1 MPLHSS
7 QTSRSENS
15 RSAGLPQVGHLRPEV
30 RYASD
35 IALVSPFVSD
45 SHPDWIDKVAQ
56 WSRHVGMNPTRV
68 RWKLIRWHE
77 RRGRDRRRLE
87 QKVDHI
93 KYEHKTCD
101 QCGAVQDR
109 DAKVCSSC
117 GAKLATR
124 TFHVL
129 RRLGII
135 APEALS
141 LSTVLALVIMTAYAR
156 VWVAQGG
163 GFHAPPGELLLDFG
177 ADLHVG
183 FGDDYWRL
191 LTAAFLH
198 MGFWHLAFNLIAI
211 ASVGP
216 QVEQIWGRLAM
227 LFVFVITAVA
237 GFVLSDAMQ
246 PNVLT
251 AGASGGVCGLIGAA
265 AGYGQRLGTTRG
277 RTIRN
282 DMVKW
287 FAYTV
292 VFGFAVGANNWA
304 HLGGAAA
311 GAALGYAM
319 PPALWKRRTLLPLRF
334 VVKLAGVAATVAA
347 LAIILTRTPRTH
359 DDSNPMIARV
369 DLVAQICR
377 VQRIDP
383 AAARA
388 LYVTTFTQLGLVD
401 STSGHVGEMC
411 AGMLVIRDA
420 CRNGGMTEMA
430 ANERHAYCDPIVR
443 ALSDL

>member
-1 MPLHSS
+1 M
-7 QTSRSENS
+7 
-15 RSAGLPQVGHLRPEV
+15 PQVGHVRPEV

-35 IALVSPFVSD
+35 IALVSPFVSEK
-45 SHPDWIDKVAQ
+45 HPDWIDKVAE

-68 RWKLIRWHE
+68 RWRLIRWHE
-77 RRGRDRRRLE
+77 RRNQDRRRLE

-93 KYEHKTCD
+93 KYQHKTCD
-101 QCGAVQDR
+101 ECGAVQDR
-109 DAKVCSSC
+109 DAKVCTAC

-124 TFHVL
+124 TLHVM
-129 RRLGII
+129 RRLGIL

-141 LSTVLALVIMTAYAR
+141 LSTMLALVIMTAYAR

-163 GFHAPPGELLLDFG
+163 GFHAPPGKLLLDFG
-177 ADLHVG
+177 ADWHVG
-183 FGDDYWRL
+183 YGGDYWRL

-227 LFVFVITAVA
+227 LFVFVATAVV
-237 GFVLSDAMQ
+237 GFVVSDAMQ

-287 FAYTV
+287 FAYTI

-304 HLGGAAA
+304 HLGGAVA
-311 GAALGYAM
+311 GAAFGYAVR
-319 PPALWKRRTLLPLRF
+319 PQTWKLPALMPVRL
-334 VVKLAGVAATVAA
+334 VVKLAGVAATVTA
-347 LAIILTRTPRTH
+347 LVIILTRTPTPPATGA
-359 DDSNPMIARV
+359 DPQTARV
-369 DLVAQICR
+369 DLVAEICR
-377 VQRIDP
+377 VERVNP
-383 AAARA
+383 EAAKA
-388 LYVTTFTQLGLVD
+388 LYVTTFTQLGLGDQTFVE
-401 STSGHVGEMC
+401 VGQLC
-411 AGMLVIRDA
+411 KGMLGLRDA
-420 CRNGGMTEMA
+420 CKHGQADMPCGPI
-430 ANERHAYCDPIVR
+430 ERAF
-443 ALSDL
+443 SDL

>member
-1 MPLHSS
+1 
-7 QTSRSENS
+7 
-15 RSAGLPQVGHLRPEV
+15 
-30 RYASD
+30 
-35 IALVSPFVSD
+35 
-45 SHPDWIDKVAQ
+45 VAQ

-77 RRGRDRRRLE
+77 RRNRDRRRLE

-101 QCGAVQDR
+101 ECGAVQDR

-117 GAKLATR
+117 GAKLAGR
-124 TFHVL
+124 TLHVL

-141 LSTVLALVIMTAYAR
+141 LSTLLALVIMTAYAR

-163 GFHAPPGELLLDFG
+163 GFHAPPGNLLLDFG
-177 ADLHVG
+177 ADWHVG
-183 FGDDYWRL
+183 YGDEYWRL

-227 LFVFVITAVA
+227 LFLFVVTAVA

-277 RTIRN
+277 KTIRN

-287 FAYTV
+287 FAYTI
-292 VFGFAVGANNWA
+292 VFGFAVNANNWA
-304 HLGGAAA
+304 HLGGAVA
-311 GAALGYAM
+311 GAAFGF
-319 PPALWKRRTLLPLRF
+319 ALPQAVWNRRSMLPVRF
-334 VVKLAGVAATVAA
+334 VLKLAGVAATIAA
-347 LAIILTRTPRTH
+347 LAIILTRTPTPPETGA
-359 DDSNPMIARV
+359 DPQTARV
-369 DLVAQICR
+369 DLLARICHVWR
-377 VQRIDP
+377 VDP
-383 AAARA
+383 NGGQQ
-388 LYVTTFTQLGLVD
+388 LYVTTMTRLGRMQEPNIDV
-401 STSGHVGEMC
+401 SAMC
-411 AGMLVIRDA
+411 NGMLEVRNA
-420 CRNGGMTEMA
+420 CKRGQA
-430 ANERHAYCDPIVR
+430 DLACPAIERAF
-443 ALSDL
+443 SDL

>member
-1 MPLHSS
+1 L
-7 QTSRSENS
+7 
-15 RSAGLPQVGHLRPEV
+15 
-30 RYASD
+30 SD
-35 IALVSPFVSD
+35 MALVSPSVSD

-77 RRGRDRRRLE
+77 RRNRDRRRLE

-101 QCGAVQDR
+101 ECGAVQDR

-117 GAKLATR
+117 GAKLAGR
-124 TFHVL
+124 TLHVL

-141 LSTVLALVIMTAYAR
+141 LSTLLALVIMTAYAR

-163 GFHAPPGELLLDFG
+163 GFHAPPGNLLLDFG
-177 ADLHVG
+177 ADWHVG
-183 FGDDYWRL
+183 YGDEYWRL

-227 LFVFVITAVA
+227 LFLFVVTAVA

-277 RTIRN
+277 KTIRN

-287 FAYTV
+287 FAYTI
-292 VFGFAVGANNWA
+292 VFGFAVNANNWA
-304 HLGGAAA
+304 HLGGAVA
-311 GAALGYAM
+311 GAAFGFAM
-319 PPALWKRRTLLPLRF
+319 PPAVWNRRNLLPLRF
-334 VVKLAGVAATVAA
+334 LVKLTGVVATGVA
-347 LAIILTRTPRTH
+347 LAIILTRTPTPPQTGA
-359 DDSNPMIARV
+359 DPQSARV

-377 VQRIDP
+377 VERID
-383 AAARA
+383 ARA
-388 LYVTTFTQLGLVD
+388 AQELYVITFTQLGIADQSV
-401 STSGHVGEMC
+401 GHVTQMC
-411 AGMLVIRDA
+411 KGMLLLRDA
-420 CRNGGMTEMA
+420 CKRGGTDMPCGPI
-430 ANERHAYCDPIVR
+430 ERAF
-443 ALSDL
+443 SDL

>member
-1 MPLHSS
+1 
-7 QTSRSENS
+7 
-15 RSAGLPQVGHLRPEV
+15 
-30 RYASD
+30 
-35 IALVSPFVSD
+35 
-45 SHPDWIDKVAQ
+45 
-56 WSRHVGMNPTRV
+56 MNPTRV
-68 RWKLIRWHE
+68 RWRLIRWHE
-77 RRGRDRRRLE
+77 RRNRDRRRLE
-87 QKVDHI
+87 QKVDHV

-109 DAKVCSSC
+109 AAKVCSSC

-124 TFHVL
+124 TFQVL

-163 GFHAPPGELLLDFG
+163 GFHAPPGALLLDFG
-177 ADLHVG
+177 ADWHVG
-183 FGDDYWRL
+183 YGGDYWRL

-198 MGFWHLAFNLIAI
+198 MGFWHIGFNLIAI

-227 LFVFVITAVA
+227 LFLFVVTAVV
-237 GFVLSDAMQ
+237 GFVVSDAMQ

-265 AGYGQRLGTTRG
+265 AGYGQRLGTARG

-287 FAYTV
+287 FAYTI
-292 VFGFAVGANNWA
+292 VFGFAVNANNWA

-319 PPALWKRRTLLPLRF
+319 PPVLWKRRALLPLRF
-334 VVKLAGVAATVAA
+334 ITKLAGVAATVTA
-347 LAIILTRTPRTH
+347 LAIILTRTPSPQPTG
-359 DDSNPMIARV
+359 DPMIARLDFTV
-369 DLVAQICR
+369 EVCKL
-377 VQRIDP
+377 QRITP
-383 AAARA
+383 EGARA
-388 LYVTTFTQLGLVD
+388 LYVTTLAPTGMIDRSFDQ
-401 STSGHVGEMC
+401 VGMMC
-411 AGMLVIRDA
+411 AALIGLRES
-420 CRNGGMTEMA
+420 CRHGQLTA
-430 ANERHAYCDPIVR
+430 ANCDPIER
-443 ALSDL
+443 ATADL

>member
-1 MPLHSS
+1 VD
-7 QTSRSENS
+7 EK
-15 RSAGLPQVGHLRPEV
+15 
-30 RYASD
+30 
-35 IALVSPFVSD
+35 
-45 SHPDWIDKVAQ
+45 HPDWIDKVAE

-77 RRGRDRRRLE
+77 KRNRDRRRLE

-101 QCGAVQDR
+101 ECGAVQDR

-124 TFHVL
+124 TMHVL

-163 GFHAPPGELLLDFG
+163 GFHAPPGKLLIDFG
-177 ADLHVG
+177 ADWHLG
-183 FGDDYWRL
+183 YGDERWRL

-211 ASVGP
+211 ATVGP
-216 QVEQIWGRLAM
+216 QVEEIWGRLAM
-227 LFVFVITAVA
+227 LFLFVVTAVL

-246 PNVLT
+246 PNALT

-277 RTIRN
+277 KTIRN

-287 FAYTV
+287 FAYTI
-292 VFGFAVGANNWA
+292 VFGFAIGANNWA
-304 HLGGAAA
+304 HLGGAVA
-311 GAALGYAM
+311 GAALGFAM
-319 PPALWKRRTLLPLRF
+319 PPAAWNRRALLPLRF
-334 VVKLAGVAATVAA
+334 VVKLAGVAATIAA
-347 LAIILTRTPRTH
+347 LAIILTRTPTPPSTGA
-359 DDSNPMIARV
+359 DPQTARL
-369 DLVAQICR
+369 DLIAQICR
-377 VQRIDP
+377 VERIDHR
-383 AAARA
+383 AASG
-388 LYVTTFTQLGLVD
+388 LYVTTFTQIGLGD
-401 STSGHVGEMC
+401 ITYEDVGEMC
-411 AGMLVIRDA
+411 KGMVLVRDA
-420 CRNGGMTEMA
+420 CKRGQIDAGNGDQ
-430 ANERHAYCDPIVR
+430 HAYCSAIER